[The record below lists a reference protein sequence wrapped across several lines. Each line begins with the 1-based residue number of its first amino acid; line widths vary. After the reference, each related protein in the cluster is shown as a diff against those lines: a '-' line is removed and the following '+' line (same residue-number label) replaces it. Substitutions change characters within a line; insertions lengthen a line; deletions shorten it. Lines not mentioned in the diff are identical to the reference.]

1 MITVA
6 KEEGVDLFHANLAVD
21 TLLAICAASYV

>member
-6 KEEGVDLFHANLAVD
+6 KEKDVDLFHANLTVD
-21 TLLAICAASYV
+21 TLLAIYAASYV